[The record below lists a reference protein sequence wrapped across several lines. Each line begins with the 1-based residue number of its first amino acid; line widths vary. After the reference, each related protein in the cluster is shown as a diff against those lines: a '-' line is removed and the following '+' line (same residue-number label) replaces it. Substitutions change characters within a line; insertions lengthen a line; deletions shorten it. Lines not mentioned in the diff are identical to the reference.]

1 MDIRE
6 DDMEYQAV
14 IFVEACKTIIL
25 EYEDY
30 KRFLNMADWADSEN
44 TRAYYKARAKA
55 KLALFEGAK
64 RHFYC
69 FILLTNS
76 ITLSII

>member
-6 DDMEYQAV
+6 DDVDEQAR
-14 IFVEACKTIIL
+14 IFVEACKAVIL

-44 TRAYYKARAKA
+44 MAAYYEARAKA

-64 RHFYC
+64 KA
-69 FILLTNS
+69 LLALYNTKG
-76 ITLSII
+76 